1 MNTITDS
8 NGSDDSSDIPSARDF
23 AEQLIRQVLS
33 DLDGVLLDEET
44 PVDEVFPV
52 LTSAAAAGRT
62 RGGALAL
69 LVRAALSAHR
79 ALVFGHA
86 DSGEFEAAP
95 DDEVAEVLAQLG
107 AATPAQLPALL
118 KAANAL
124 EHYVAAAEPGVPAP
138 RQTLALAIYRLYEG
152 LRNDDEALG
161 GRGLVELRSL
171 TVHLDATAGM
181 LDHGSVSAEPLRV
194 IRPDRFHDYFLR
206 FTTLAQTQD
215 NAGAE
220 RAVAALSRDGRIEA
234 LITEDA
240 THPIISA
247 ALQVHQVI
255 SGDAK
260 TKDHVLARIRG
271 LLVFLATLRRQPRPQ
286 VGDAVADPNVHLSLV
301 IAAATAPL
309 RLGAEFEF
317 PALAQIARYNQMLL
331 RGAQGA
337 TARTH

>member
-1 MNTITDS
+1 MNPMS
-8 NGSDDSSDIPSARDF
+8 EASDIPHAHDF
-23 AEQLIRQVLS
+23 AEQLIRQVLA
-33 DLDGVLLDEET
+33 DLDGVLLDDET
-44 PVDEVFPV
+44 PAEEAFP
-52 LTSAAAAGRT
+52 LLAAAAAAGRT

-69 LVRAALSAHR
+69 LARAALSAHG
-79 ALVFGHA
+79 ALVFGSDGDA
-86 DSGEFEAAP
+86 VEFAAVP
-95 DDEVAEVLAQLG
+95 DAEVGAVLAQLG
-107 AATPAQLPALL
+107 AATAAQLPALL
-118 KAANAL
+118 KAASAL

-138 RQTLALAIYRLYEG
+138 QQTLALAIYRLYEG

-171 TVHLDATAGM
+171 AVHLDATAGM

-206 FTTLAQTQD
+206 FTTLAQTRD
-215 NAGAE
+215 SASEE

-234 LITEDA
+234 LITQDA
-240 THPIISA
+240 THPIIAA
-247 ALQVHQVI
+247 ALQVHEAI
-255 SGDAK
+255 GGDTK
-260 TKDHVLARIRG
+260 TRDHVLARIRG
-271 LLVFLATLRRQPRPQ
+271 LLVFLAALRRQPREQ

-331 RGAQGA
+331 RGARGA
-337 TARTH
+337 AARAH

>member
-1 MNTITDS
+1 MSPTSAS
-8 NGSDDSSDIPSARDF
+8 NDIPNPNDF

-33 DLDGVLLDEET
+33 DLDGILLEGGAPADDAFAVL
-44 PVDEVFPV
+44 
-52 LTSAAAAGRT
+52 AAAATAGRT
-62 RGGALAL
+62 RGGALIL
-69 LVRAALSAHR
+69 LLRAALSAHR
-79 ALVFGHA
+79 ALVFGRDG
-86 DSGEFEAAP
+86 DSGGFEAV
-95 DDEVAEVLAQLG
+95 DDAEVIEALQQLVPAAQ
-107 AATPAQLPALL
+107 AATLL
-118 KAANAL
+118 KAASAL

-138 RQTLALAIYRLYEG
+138 QQTLALAIYRLYEG

-181 LDHGSVSAEPLRV
+181 LDQGSVSAEPLRV

-206 FTTLAQTQD
+206 FTSLAQTQD
-215 NAGAE
+215 SAGAE

-247 ALQVHQVI
+247 ALQVHEAIV
-255 SGDAK
+255 GDGK
-260 TKDHVLARIRG
+260 TRDHVLARIRG
-271 LLVFLATLRRQPRPQ
+271 LLVFLAALRQRPSGLI
-286 VGDAVADPNVHLSLV
+286 GDAVADPDVHLSLV

-317 PALAQIARYNQMLL
+317 AVLAQIARYNQALL

-337 TARTH
+337 ARRAH